1 MTFFSKNLAG
11 AETLG
16 DKLLH
21 LRKEDGLSL
30 KELSQM
36 IKVRIDYL
44 SYLESGQYEKLPGE
58 VYVRNFLKLYA
69 QALKIDSQKVLT
81 MYDGEQSVYQHVK
94 PSQVSYIVPGEVSQ
108 PAVFFSPKLIKR
120 GLICLGMIILT
131 VYFAREIS
139 GIISPPDLTI
149 DTPPDNLVIVQKTI
163 IVRGQAEKEAK
174 IYINNEEILA
184 GAEGRFEEELDL
196 QSGINVIKISA
207 KKKHSKESVV
217 LRKIRVEDDKAL
229 LWGGS
234 KRGSQSIKIGQFN
247 N

>member
-11 AETLG
+11 TETLG

-21 LRKEDGLSL
+21 LRKEERLSL
-30 KELSQM
+30 KELSQ
-36 IKVRIDYL
+36 IIRVRIDYL

-69 QALKIDSQKVLT
+69 KALRIDPGKVLT
-81 MYDGEQSVYQHVK
+81 MYDNEQRVYREVK
-94 PSQVSYIVPGEVSQ
+94 PSQVSYTAPGEVSQ

-120 GLICLGMIILT
+120 GLICLGVIILT
-131 VYFAREIS
+131 VYFAQEIL

-149 DTPPDNLVIVQKTI
+149 ETPPDNLVTAERTI

-174 IYINNEEILA
+174 IYINSEEILA
-184 GAEGRFEEELDL
+184 DVEGRFEEKLDL

-217 LRKIRVEDDKAL
+217 LRKIRVEDDKVL
-229 LWGGS
+229 LWGS
-234 KRGSQSIKIGQFN
+234 KQSQNWAI
-247 N
+247 